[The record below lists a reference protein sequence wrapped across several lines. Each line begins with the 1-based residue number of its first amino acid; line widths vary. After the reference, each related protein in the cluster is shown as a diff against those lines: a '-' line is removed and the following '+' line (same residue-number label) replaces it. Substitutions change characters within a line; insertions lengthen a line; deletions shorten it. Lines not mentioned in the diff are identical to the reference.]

1 MDLKY
6 FDISEFDSPDLQG
19 TAILHMDSEFLLLLD
34 QIREQYGRPIHI
46 NSGYRTAERNRMV
59 GGKADSA
66 HLRGL
71 AADLRCDNSRDR
83 HDLLEAIF
91 SVGIHRVG
99 IAKSFIHIDNDK
111 SKAERVVW
119 LYS

>member
-1 MDLKY
+1 MNLKY
-6 FDISEFDSPDLQG
+6 FDISEFDSPDLPG
-19 TAILHMDSEFLLLLD
+19 SGINMDAEFMGLLD

-46 NSGYRTAERNRMV
+46 NSGYRTTERNRMA

-99 IAKSFIHIDNDK
+99 IARSFIHIDNDK

>member
-66 HLRGL
+66 PQTCLL
-71 AADLRCDNSRDR
+71 YTSPSPRDR
-83 HDLLEAIF
+83 TRSRMPSSA
-91 SVGIHRVG
+91 
-99 IAKSFIHIDNDK
+99 
-111 SKAERVVW
+111 
-119 LYS
+119 